1 MGYAVAAF
9 EVEGEEGD
17 AAVAS
22 GVDREQDADE
32 AQDDLAAFELGA
44 DPYVALARASVEGF
58 VRTGRTIERP
68 AGLPPELVQARA
80 GVFVSL
86 HEDGELRG
94 CIGTISP
101 VTGSVA
107 DEIVRNGV
115 AAASEDPR
123 FPPVRPDELDALAY
137 SVDVLSPSPSTRRR
151 WTLYAT
157 ASSWPRA
164 TAAACCCRTWR
175 AWTRWNSSFPSPSAR
190 RASTRRTTTCGW
202 NASRWC
208 ATTAEAGRTVGE
220 TPRPSPSERAVC
232 RICPHACALAEGE
245 VGLCRARVARG
256 GHVVDAN
263 YGRVTSLCM
272 DPVEKKPLARFHP
285 GMGVLSVG
293 SYGCNLACPF
303 CQNASLA
310 CAGEADVAWREVTP
324 EALVDLASKVQD
336 NVGLAFTYNEPF
348 VGFEFARD
356 CAGLAHE
363 AGLANVVVS
372 NGMVNPQPLAEVLPL
387 VDAANIDL
395 KGFTQDFYD
404 LVGGNLAAVKRTIE
418 TLASCPTCHL
428 EVTTLVIPGLND
440 AEEEIDAAAAWLA
453 SLDPRIPYHLT
464 RFFPV
469 TAWPTPLPRRW
480 APCTRWPPW
489 PAAT

>member
-1 MGYAVAAF
+1 M
-9 EVEGEEGD
+9 
-17 AAVAS
+17 
-22 GVDREQDADE
+22 
-32 AQDDLAAFELGA
+32 
-44 DPYVALARASVEGF
+44 
-58 VRTGRTIERP
+58 
-68 AGLPPELVQARA
+68 
-80 GVFVSL
+80 
-86 HEDGELRG
+86 
-94 CIGTISP
+94 
-101 VTGSVA
+101 
-107 DEIVRNGV
+107 
-115 AAASEDPR
+115 
-123 FPPVRPDELDALAY
+123 
-137 SVDVLSPSPSTRRR
+137 
-151 WTLYAT
+151 
-157 ASSWPRA
+157 
-164 TAAACCCRTWR
+164 
-175 AWTRWNSSFPSPSAR
+175 
-190 RASTRRTTTCGW
+190 
-202 NASRWC
+202 
-208 ATTAEAGRTVGE
+208 GE

-348 VGFEFARD
+348 VGFEFVRD

-464 RFFPV
+464 RFFPCHRMADAAPTPV
-469 TAWPTPLPRRW
+469 GMMETVCTGPTSGSTWNRMAWPASW
-480 APCTRWPPW
+480 
-489 PAAT
+489 